1 MKAIELSEYCGIDC
15 LKIIDVEKPRPGA
28 NEILLKV
35 RAAGINF
42 AEMEL
47 TKGKYKIPKNPPFI
61 MGFEASGVV
70 AEVGSQV
77 KNPQVGDKITAIVS
91 SGGYAEYATADAN
104 LAIPVPCSALLC
116 RSDHNPYSRDF
127 GLHSPEIRGQASTK

>member
-77 KNPQVGDKITAIVS
+77 KNPQVGDKITPLFPA
-91 SGGYAEYATADAN
+91 AATLN
-104 LAIPVPCSALLC
+104 TQRQMQIWPS
-116 RSDHNPYSRDF
+116 RSPQR
-127 GLHSPEIRGQASTK
+127 SPLPKRPQSLFKGFRPTLS

>member
-28 NEILLKV
+28 NEILLEV

-47 TKGKYKIPKNPPFI
+47 TKGNTRSLRTRRSLWASKLPELWLRLARKSKTLRSVTRLPPLFPAAATLNTQRQMQIWPSRSPQRSPLPKRPQSLFK
-61 MGFEASGVV
+61 GFR
-70 AEVGSQV
+70 
-77 KNPQVGDKITAIVS
+77 PT
-91 SGGYAEYATADAN
+91 
-104 LAIPVPCSALLC
+104 L
-116 RSDHNPYSRDF
+116 F
-127 GLHSPEIRGQASTK
+127 

>member
-15 LKIIDVEKPRPGA
+15 LKIVEVEKPRPGA
-28 NEILLKV
+28 NEILLEV

-47 TKGKYKIPKNPPFI
+47 TKGKCKVRKNPPFI
-61 MGFEASGVV
+61 MGFEGAGVV

-77 KNPQVGDKITAIVS
+77 KNPQVGDKITTFVS
-91 SGGYAEYATADAN
+91 SGGYAESKRPAGHCRKDRRGATKPIY
-104 LAIPVPCSALLC
+104 LGPP
-116 RSDHNPYSRDF
+116 P
-127 GLHSPEIRGQASTK
+127 K